1 MLFRSDEWKA
11 HGLECGALDDE
22 LTLRG
27 DEARVRGG
35 GVVTLG
41 DGLKA
46 RDVKTGAH
54 RDEIMAGG
62 NEARACNGELSTRCV
77 ITGVHSEI

>member
-1 MLFRSDEWKA
+1 MRVVERGARDDGEQRDGERIAHGVEMEVRSDEWKA
-11 HGLECGALDDE
+11 HSLECGALDDE

-54 RDEIMAGG
+54 
-62 NEARACNGELSTRCV
+62 
-77 ITGVHSEI
+77 SEI

>member
-1 MLFRSDEWKA
+1 MRVVERGARDDGEQRAPDGEQIAHGVEMEVRSDEWKA

-54 RDEIMAGG
+54 
-62 NEARACNGELSTRCV
+62 
-77 ITGVHSEI
+77 SEI